1 MARKPLITPGANVPA
16 APNGVFATTWYAYL
30 KAMENA
36 LREDIEAR
44 RVVTSD
50 TAPTADDIPE
60 GESRVWHD
68 TSTTQTRLYANV
80 GGSLKSVL
88 LS

>member
-1 MARKPLITPGANVPA
+1 MAKKPLPTPGANVPA
-16 APNGVFATTWYAYL
+16 APNGVFATVWYAWF
-30 KAMENA
+30 KTVENV
-36 LREDIEAR
+36 LREDVAAR
-44 RVVTSD
+44 QTVTSN
-50 TAPTADDIPE
+50 TTPTADDIPE

-68 TSTTQTRLYANV
+68 TSTAETRLYANV

>member
-1 MARKPLITPGANVPA
+1 MAKKPLPTPGANVPA
-16 APNGVFATTWYAYL
+16 APNGVFATVWYAYL

-36 LREDIEAR
+36 LREDVEAR
-44 RVVTSD
+44 QIVTSD
-50 TAPTADDIPE
+50 TAPTVADIPE
-60 GESRVWHD
+60 GESRVWHN
-68 TSTTQTRLYANV
+68 TSTAETRLYANV